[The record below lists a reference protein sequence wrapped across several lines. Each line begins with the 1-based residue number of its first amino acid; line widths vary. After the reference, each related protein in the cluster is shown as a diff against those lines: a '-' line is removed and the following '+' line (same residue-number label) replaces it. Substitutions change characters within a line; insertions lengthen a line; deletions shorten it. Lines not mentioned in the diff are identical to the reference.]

1 MDCIREADMSS
12 RSAVLIFVCLVGCS
26 PTPRYPPT
34 AQPVIGTIYDEEE
47 LTISG
52 TDQEVEL
59 FVVRPARQHM
69 VRVSIPQGAYP
80 KGTQVTF
87 RMVAHLGIYSSP
99 PPQLASFI
107 FADDH
112 NGPLDDLA
120 LQVLPADVVPAQP
133 LTVAVKGSG
142 RPWGLDLLHAVE
154 TDPKWEIVESGLF
167 ALPAPDEP
175 DQLILRFN
183 IGMPGLWT
191 VALPEIPQL
200 QGRLERKELVCRS
213 LKVENPAPA
222 TLDLK
227 GTRYVQT
234 RQDPLGCTV
243 TTAGTFTFKTTWEI
257 YIQGS
262 DHNDTAEY
270 DFDVVDGRIT
280 GIWLKFWE
288 LDECQQQGTGDFSD
302 LYDKEHYV
310 LLPGSQD
317 LPSPV
322 VGTVCPAGVSR
333 DAGHD

>member
-1 MDCIREADMSS
+1 MSS

-34 AQPVIGTIYDEEE
+34 AQPVIGTIYDEAE

-69 VRVSIPQGAYP
+69 VRISIPQGAYP

-87 RMVAHLGIYSSP
+87 RMVARLETYSSP

-107 FADDH
+107 FE
-112 NGPLDDLA
+112 GSDDLA

-133 LTVAVKGSG
+133 LTVAVKGTG
-142 RPWGLDLLHAVE
+142 RPWGFDLLHAVE
-154 TDPKWEIVESGLF
+154 TDLKWAIVESGLF

-175 DQLILRFN
+175 DQLILRFG

-200 QGRLERKELVCRS
+200 QGRLERKALVCRS
-213 LKVENPAPA
+213 VQVENPPPA

-227 GTRYVQT
+227 GSRYVLT
-234 RQDPLGCTV
+234 RQDSRGCAV
-243 TTAGTFTFKTTWEI
+243 TTAGTFTFETTTWEI

-262 DHNDTAEY
+262 DHNDSAEY

-280 GIWLKFWE
+280 GIWLKFWGR
-288 LDECQQQGTGDFSD
+288 LDECQQQQGTGELF
-302 LYDKEHYV
+302 DKEHYV